1 MKSEIIDHNNFI
13 GGRYSVLSET
23 GMLPAFLMGLNP
35 NKFKQ
40 FDNIIKNK
48 KFLEGLIN
56 NVGCLLTL
64 HKRKKLIQLY

>member
-1 MKSEIIDHNNFI
+1 
-13 GGRYSVLSET
+13 
-23 GMLPAFLMGLNP
+23 MLPAFLMGLNP

-64 HKRKKLIQLY
+64 HKKKKLIQLY